1 MGIAGPHPGGAPA
14 RRRKRCPA
22 GAGAPTP
29 RGGGGVGVQ
38 RDPAYRLGKVRASTP
53 LGKIFGL
60 ILHGVV
66 ERERGSR
73 GGDGVDIGGIGWAK
87 VDFDSSFTPDPPI
100 VSDSSPIA
108 SRLRARRV
116 CNPYHPLLA
125 CSTTGG
131 SGGEGGALDSGSLKG
146 ESGGLSA

>member
-14 RRRKRCPA
+14 RRRKRCPT

-38 RDPAYRLGKVRASTP
+38 SDPAHRLGKV
-53 LGKIFGL
+53 LGA

-66 ERERGSR
+66 ERKRGGR
-73 GGDGVDIGGIGWAK
+73 GGDDVDIGGIGW
-87 VDFDSSFTPDPPI
+87 VDVNVDSSFTPDPLV
-100 VSDSSPIA
+100 VSDV

-116 CNPYHPLLA
+116 
-125 CSTTGG
+125 
-131 SGGEGGALDSGSLKG
+131 
-146 ESGGLSA
+146 

>member
-1 MGIAGPHPGGAPA
+1 MRIAGPHPGGAPS
-14 RRRKRCPA
+14 RRRKRWPA

-38 RDPAYRLGKVRASTP
+38 RDPAHRLGKV
-53 LGKIFGL
+53 FGV

-73 GGDGVDIGGIGWAK
+73 GGDGVDIGGIGWVK
-87 VDFDSSFTPDPPI
+87 VDVDSSFTPDQPI
-100 VSDSSPIA
+100 VSDV

-116 CNPYHPLLA
+116 
-125 CSTTGG
+125 
-131 SGGEGGALDSGSLKG
+131 
-146 ESGGLSA
+146 